1 MLDKFEL
8 KSNASY
14 VSTPDSRNFISIFQH
29 FIEKLIPDSKAKIEK
44 IEIDVLKLLEMIK
57 YPGHIKKNQLLG
69 VNSPGSLQNLIA
81 ILVYLGD
88 VYSNIKDLNF
98 VLQNKINSYQNIEQL
113 VSF

>member
-14 VSTPDSRNFISIFQH
+14 VSTPDSRNFIRIFQN
-29 FIEKLIPDSKAKIEK
+29 FIEKLIPDSKEK
-44 IEIDVLKLLEMIK
+44 IEIDNTKLLEMIK
-57 YPGHIKKNQLLG
+57 YPGHIKKNILLG
-69 VNSPGSLQNLIA
+69 VSLVGSWQNLIA

-88 VYSNIKDLNF
+88 DYSNIKDLNF